1 MTSPGGDIPEGA
13 YVGTAGQSN
22 SIARL
27 SDISEESAKSVMQG
41 AAVPSFERQRDAAWG
56 VFNDIAYAI
65 TGVQV
70 DENGNPIQHIED
82 WATKDLHNVGA
93 VIEDYGTAIEE
104 LGKNRVMPWAVP
116 TVAPLSQSINRRA
129 DPTFQLSDLMSPLM
143 RGRSDAAGHNHQH
156 DTTSEPY
163 QMQRGMNTKGRIYYA
178 FITPAVTRAY
188 TQLNFMVSDVVDP
201 CRMDIAV
208 YVVDSERNLERQV
221 HQTDV
226 LASLGIGEAVVTANF
241 PTFVAE
247 QGSYLAIAFLQ
258 HGTGNS
264 RYILGLDDTP
274 RPLTGAVFPPKISAT
289 NQQTGRTSLPD
300 TIDGNL
306 VQQVDFAGYW
316 FTPYAELS
324 EDVGIDYKMFTETW
338 GHGAFAPR
346 PWVTLGPRGIYS
358 HTDRFAGA
366 WTAFGYHVSMYDTP
380 LATDYVRVRTSIA
393 GVSTNNDRRST
404 IVFRGTNDLRSG
416 VGLSAIGPDSGNGR
430 YELISWSNRDA
441 GSNWDNRTVLATIN
455 VTPVQGHVIEVDY
468 LDGVV
473 DVRINNTQLIA
484 GLAVGGPVGAAGR
497 FVGIQAE
504 RTGNVITAYPS
515 PRFGAWSA
523 RDLPQ
528 SSGEDEGDGGEGEG
542 PIVGD

>member
-27 SDISEESAKSVMQG
+27 SDISEESAKAMMQG
-41 AAVPSFERQRDAAWG
+41 ATAPSFNRQRDAAWG

-65 TGVQV
+65 TGVRV

-82 WATKDLHNVGA
+82 WAIKDLHNVGA
-93 VIEDYGTAIEE
+93 VIEDYGTALEE

-143 RGRSDAAGHNHQH
+143 RGRSDQENHNHTH
-156 DTTSEPY
+156 ITTSEPF

-188 TQLNFMVSDVVDP
+188 TQLNFMVSEVTSP

-226 LASLGIGEAVVTANF
+226 LATLGIGEAVVTANF
-241 PTFVAE
+241 GTFVAE

-274 RPLTGAVFPPKISAT
+274 RPLLGSIFPPKISAT
-289 NQQTGRTSLPD
+289 NQQTGRTSLPA
-300 TIDGNL
+300 TIDGNNGTL
-306 VQQVDFAGYW
+306 VDFAGYW

-324 EDVGIDYKMFTETW
+324 EDVGIDYKMFTESW
-338 GHGAFAPR
+338 GHGSVAPR
-346 PWVTLGPRGIYS
+346 PWVTIGPGGVYSESGGYAAARGS
-358 HTDRFAGA
+358 GLR
-366 WTAFGYHVSMYDTP
+366 VSMYDTP
-380 LATDYVRVRTSIA
+380 LSTDHIRVRTSIYNP
-393 GVSTNNDRRST
+393 GTVDGTRRRTT
-404 IVFRGTNDLRSG
+404 IIVRGSNDLRSG
-416 VGLSAIGPDSGNGR
+416 VGLSAIAHTR
-430 YELISWSNRDA
+430 YELIQWSNRAVD
-441 GSNWDNRTVLATIN
+441 SDLEWDDRTVVATISRA
-455 VTPVQGHVIEVDY
+455 PQQGDQIEVDY
-468 LDGVV
+468 LDGEVT
-473 DVRINNTQLIA
+473 VRINGQVRINAQT
-484 GLAVGGPVGAAGR
+484 VTGPVGAAGR
-497 FVGIQAE
+497 FLGLQMRRQAL
-504 RTGNVITAYPS
+504 ITYMVS
-515 PRFGAWSA
+515 PQLGPWSA

-528 SSGEDEGDGGEGEG
+528 DNGDEGDDGEGEG
-542 PIVGD
+542 PIVGG